1 MNTPVLSPTHILWAF
16 GIGTAFVIWPIVGKY
31 SQATGA
37 WVNTIVIIGS
47 AIGGIAFAYTS
58 IRVQPVPTLYACL
71 ILLAAGAINGVAV
84 YYYSMKAADSQV
96 PTAQFIMTV
105 IIMMV
110 IVSPLFNYLLNGATL
125 SGKQWLG
132 LGTAVLSVFL
142 LAG

>member
-1 MNTPVLSPTHILWAF
+1 MNTPALNLSHILWAL
-16 GIGTAFVIWPIVGKY
+16 GIGTAFVMWPIVGKY

-58 IRVQPVPTLYACL
+58 IRVQPIPTLYACL
-71 ILLAAGAINGVAV
+71 ILLAAGAINGAAV
-84 YYYSMKAADSQV
+84 YYYSMKAADPQV
-96 PTAQFIMTV
+96 PTGQFIMTV

-110 IVSPLFNYLLNGATL
+110 VVSPLFNYLVSGETL
-125 SGKQWLG
+125 SAKQWVG
-132 LGTAVLSVFL
+132 LGTTILSVFL